1 MTQPPLYQALQQGLT
16 SICRAWAITRR
27 DGVRFGFTDHD
38 RPLFFAGLEFRAE
51 SGLSAMNLSQ
61 TTGLSVDNTEALGV
75 LWDDGVSEAD
85 IAAGKF
91 DEAKVEAWLVN
102 WANPEQI
109 QLEFSGLI
117 GEIQRKGG
125 AFQAELRGLTA
136 LLNKPV
142 ARVYSASCS
151 ALLGDQACGFDLTT
165 PGFVTSVAL
174 SRVTEQGAL
183 ELFDLPAF
191 DDGCFEH
198 GTLKAVNGKARGY
211 QGLVK
216 RDQRLNANRLI
227 ELWEPPSL
235 GFEEGDLLE
244 LTMGC
249 DKRFETCRVKFDNA
263 LNFRG
268 FPDIPSSDWLLINPA
283 QHAASDHGSRR

>member
-125 AFQAELRGLTA
+125 VSGRITRPDRFVE
-136 LLNKPV
+136 
-142 ARVYSASCS
+142 
-151 ALLGDQACGFDLTT
+151 QACGACL
-165 PGFVTSVAL
+165 
-174 SRVTEQGAL
+174 
-183 ELFDLPAF
+183 
-191 DDGCFEH
+191 
-198 GTLKAVNGKARGY
+198 
-211 QGLVK
+211 
-216 RDQRLNANRLI
+216 QRQLQRASGGSSLRL
-227 ELWEPPSL
+227 
-235 GFEEGDLLE
+235 
-244 LTMGC
+244 
-249 DKRFETCRVKFDNA
+249 
-263 LNFRG
+263 
-268 FPDIPSSDWLLINPA
+268 
-283 QHAASDHGSRR
+283 